1 LFLYFTI
8 KKTQKK
14 KNRAFLRQKNNTII
28 GENVMIIK
36 EIMTDPVITIESNEI
51 ILEACNKY
59 KKHKVGC
66 LVVTSG
72 KNLIGILTERD
83 IIERAIADQ
92 KNPQETKVEKIMSE
106 NIKTIYDTD
115 SIEKAVEKMKKYK
128 IKKLPVLTETEDLVG
143 IITYKDI
150 SNISKIK

>member
-1 LFLYFTI
+1 
-8 KKTQKK
+8 
-14 KNRAFLRQKNNTII
+14 
-28 GENVMIIK
+28 MIIK

-92 KNPQETKVEKIMSE
+92 KNPQETKKY
-106 NIKTIYDTD
+106 NNK
-115 SIEKAVEKMKKYK
+115 SI
-128 IKKLPVLTETEDLVG
+128 
-143 IITYKDI
+143 
-150 SNISKIK
+150 